1 MHCFDIGDTF
11 CAKSGAIKASH
22 SDGFQLHV
30 EAHKRHGFT
39 RVYLLQLQSC
49 GHDKKMCI
57 VKCMP
62 QAKDGK
68 RKNSVQQCLT
78 NYIFI
83 I

>member
-39 RVYLLQLQSC
+39 MADLHLT
-49 GHDKKMCI
+49 GHD
-57 VKCMP
+57 V
-62 QAKDGK
+62 DGPFGSGSLPPSCSW
-68 RKNSVQQCLT
+68 RR
-78 NYIFI
+78 
-83 I
+83 